1 MAIQLVPLC
10 TIHLQFRPPIDV
22 GAGLPETP
30 LVFEL

>member
-1 MAIQLVPLC
+1 MAIELVPPC

-22 GAGLPETP
+22 GAGPPGTP